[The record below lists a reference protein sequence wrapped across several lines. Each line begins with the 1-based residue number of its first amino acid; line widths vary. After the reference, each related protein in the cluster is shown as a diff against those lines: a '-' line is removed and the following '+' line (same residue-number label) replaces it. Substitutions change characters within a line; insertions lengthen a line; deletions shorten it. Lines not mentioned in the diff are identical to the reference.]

1 MWLPSFSGV
10 EPFSS
15 LLTHGFL
22 DSPLSAVNED
32 IFGLRELPEEFLN
45 GTDLSPRKDEVS
57 AERFSKN
64 RKKKLYPTETPGAVK
79 AQKEREDVIRGIY
92 LHVDQSSKEFMCRS
106 RKQACSSSAKCPNTL
121 RISGSLCF
129 LEGSGKSRKQIIK
142 LEHRHSRQRKTHPI
156 GCKGRLNSHVSSMRL
171 MRVN

>member
-1 MWLPSFSGV
+1 MKISLASGNSRKN
-10 EPFSS
+10 SS
-15 LLTHGFL
+15 TERICRLGRTRFLLSVLVRTGRR
-22 DSPLSAVNED
+22 NC
-32 IFGLRELPEEFLN
+32 IQ
-45 GTDLSPRKDEVS
+45 RKHRVRS
-57 AERFSKN
+57 R
-64 RKKKLYPTETPGAVK
+64 RK
-79 AQKEREDVIRGIY
+79 KEREDVIRGIY